1 MADKANVIK
10 NSEEVSANKMEENSS
25 KVDEKAKK
33 PLVLRILTIAL
44 DVFIV
49 LFAAAAVFTMV
60 LAVSSKRNP
69 GEPSTIFGTQL
80 YFVQSDSM
88 GACDDFDTSKFK
100 IKSIPVK
107 SCVFVEAL
115 PTDSDEI
122 KEAQKRDEWY
132 SKIEVGDVLTFKY
145 VISKQETIT
154 HRVVKIETKTG
165 GYIFTL
171 EGDNRSSE
179 SNVGQQVIDTTQY
192 SSSGN
197 YILGKV
203 TGQNY
208 ALGLV
213 VYALKQPVG
222 IALIVILPCAIII
235 FYNLYRIIR
244 VIVVDKKEKL
254 AVETNKREEEIE
266 LLKQQIAEL
275 QKGDSNKKENF
286 KEDK

>member
-1 MADKANVIK
+1 MADKENAIK
-10 NSEEVSANKMEENSS
+10 KTEENSS
-25 KVDEKAKK
+25 KADEKVKK

-49 LFAAAAVFTMV
+49 LFAVTAVFTMV

-69 GEPSTIFGTQL
+69 DEPSTIFGTQL

-88 GACDDFDTSKFK
+88 GACEDFDTSKFK
-100 IKSIPVK
+100 IKSIPVR
-107 SCVFVEAL
+107 SCVFVDAL

-145 VISKQETIT
+145 VISKQVTIT
-154 HRVVKIETKTG
+154 HRVVSIETKTG

-208 ALGLV
+208 ALGLA

-244 VIVVDKKEKL
+244 VIVVDKKEKI

-286 KEDK
+286 KEEK